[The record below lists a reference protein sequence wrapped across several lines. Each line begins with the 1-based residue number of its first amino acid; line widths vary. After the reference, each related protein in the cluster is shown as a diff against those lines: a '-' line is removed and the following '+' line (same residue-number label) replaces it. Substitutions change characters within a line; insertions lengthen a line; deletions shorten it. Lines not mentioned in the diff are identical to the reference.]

1 MNSKHLAT
9 RLAALL
15 LGVVFLVPG
24 LLLIPYLG
32 IQEDEAIF
40 AIGLFLPD
48 MAVGRFT
55 IWPTHVVAPSML
67 MSYVGALKSWIYA
80 PLLHLFKPSVYLLR
94 IPVLLMGAATIYLF
108 YEFVRRTC
116 GPRPAFI
123 AAALLATDTTY
134 LLMTCFDW
142 GPAAMQHLLL
152 VSGALL
158 FWRFVDEGRGGY
170 LYASSFLFGL
180 AVWDKA
186 VFIWMLGGLGI
197 GVAAV
202 YTKPLL
208 RKLRPTI
215 VVCAAGAFM
224 VGALPFA
231 LYNARNHWEAFQ
243 RPWVALKELPAR
255 VEILQSTLD
264 GSALLGTLVRVEDA
278 PSRMTPTRVESL
290 ARFIDTKASGLS
302 RNPMAWLLAAS
313 LALLPFQGS
322 RVAVAGLLSL
332 ILAYAFMLISNGGGA
347 AHHVVLLWPLPHFV
361 IVAVW
366 SRTLSRAPRGLVA
379 AVVGSICLLNILT
392 TNHYLARASLGG
404 SGLLWTDASRRL
416 PEALGNTAGQTIL
429 ATDWGIMG
437 PLVTLSKSR
446 FPIYAISDLLTAES
460 LTTAQQALL
469 ADAIAASSSLFV
481 GHAEGSEVFA
491 GVNSKLQT
499 FAQQRGYRKAL
510 IRSVCDRHGRPI
522 FEVFR
527 FYLPSGLSVGG
538 QAGSLRP
545 IANRPACDE
554 AKSCERQR
562 QATSLPHFMGG
573 DLSSQKVSATHVN
586 KPRPIERAL
595 PFFLTP
601 DRLLGG
607 AQRSGRGHAAA
618 EQAVVEHLHEVCGGC
633 VIDGPKRRHHSG
645 GARRQERS
653 RQTHDAF
660 AIQAFA
666 QCRLAGA
673 QHDQLRMKPELHHVV
688 QPHEPVGGVATGIVE
703 REHDPR

>member
-15 LGVVFLVPG
+15 LGVAFIVPG

-40 AIGLFLPD
+40 AIGLFQPD

-55 IWPTHVVAPSML
+55 VWPTHIVAPSML

-80 PLLHLFKPSVYLLR
+80 PLLYLFKPSAYLMR
-94 IPVLLMGAATIYLF
+94 IPVLLMGAATIYLL

-116 GPRPAFI
+116 GRRAAFL

-142 GPAAMQHLLL
+142 GPAAIQHLLL

-158 FWRFVDEGRGGY
+158 FWRFAGERRSGY

-202 YTKPLL
+202 YLKPLL
-208 RKLRPTI
+208 RTLRLAA
-215 VVCAAGAFM
+215 VVIAAFAFL
-224 VGALPFA
+224 VGALPFV

-243 RPWVALKELPAR
+243 RPWVALRELPAR
-255 VEILQSTLD
+255 AQILQSTLD

-278 PSRMTPTRVESL
+278 QSPVAPTRVESL
-290 ARFIDTKASGLS
+290 ARFIDAKAGGLS

-313 LALLPFQGS
+313 LALLPFQAS
-322 RVAVAGLLSL
+322 RIAVAGLLSL

-361 IVAVW
+361 VAAVW
-366 SRTLSRAPRGLVA
+366 SRALSRAPRSLVA
-379 AVVGSICLLNILT
+379 VLAGSICLLNILT

-404 SGLLWTDASRRL
+404 SGLVWTDASWKL
-416 PEALGNTAGQTIL
+416 PGALGDTAGQTIL

-437 PLVTLSKSR
+437 PLVTISKAR
-446 FPIYAISDLLTAES
+446 FPIYAISDLLTADS
-460 LTTAQQALL
+460 LNADQQTLL
-469 ADAIAASSSLFV
+469 SNAIAAPSYLFV
-481 GHAEGSEVFA
+481 AHAEGSEVFA
-491 GVNSKLQT
+491 GVNARLQT
-499 FAQQRGYRKAL
+499 FAQQHGYRKA
-510 IRSVCDRHGRPI
+510 IMRSVYDRHGRPI

-527 FYLPSGLSVGG
+527 FQS
-538 QAGSLRP
+538 
-545 IANRPACDE
+545 
-554 AKSCERQR
+554 
-562 QATSLPHFMGG
+562 F
-573 DLSSQKVSATHVN
+573 
-586 KPRPIERAL
+586 
-595 PFFLTP
+595 
-601 DRLLGG
+601 
-607 AQRSGRGHAAA
+607 
-618 EQAVVEHLHEVCGGC
+618 
-633 VIDGPKRRHHSG
+633 
-645 GARRQERS
+645 
-653 RQTHDAF
+653 
-660 AIQAFA
+660 
-666 QCRLAGA
+666 
-673 QHDQLRMKPELHHVV
+673 
-688 QPHEPVGGVATGIVE
+688 
-703 REHDPR
+703 